1 MTTKIAISLPD
12 EVVEHARR
20 EVREGRAKSVSAFV
34 CEAMTERMR
43 HEKLELLLEEM
54 LEEAGGPPTDEE
66 RAWARE
72 QLG

>member
-12 EVVEHARR
+12 DIVEHARR

-34 CEAMTERMR
+34 CAAMQERIR
-43 HEKLELLLEEM
+43 RGRLEDLLDEM
-54 LEEAGGPPTDEE
+54 LEESGGPLTDDE